1 MTLVF
6 GIFISIVC
14 MTEFSSNFNQLYHYY
29 LSDAAAAVGAGSSSG
44 AGASASAGGADAT
57 AAAAAVGGADAAAMF
72 ARPSASRGRDSS
84 AGESEASG
92 FM

>member
-14 MTEFSSNFNQLYHYY
+14 MTEFSSSFNQLYHY
-29 LSDAAAAVGAGSSSG
+29 LSDAAAAVGAGSSS
-44 AGASASAGGADAT
+44 GASASAGGADAT